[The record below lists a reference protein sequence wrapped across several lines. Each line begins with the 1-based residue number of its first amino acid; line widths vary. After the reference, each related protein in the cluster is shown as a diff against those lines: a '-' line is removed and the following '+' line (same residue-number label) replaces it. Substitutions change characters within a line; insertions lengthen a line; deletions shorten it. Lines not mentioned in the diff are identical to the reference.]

1 MPADHS
7 DLELV
12 VRHVAEERRIVARQ
26 RELIARLRAAGAST
40 SGAEETLKA
49 FEANLAIFEE
59 RERDLRQKGWGANA
73 VMWRRRSFTPNQF
86 NESAGS
92 LRSAAATN
100 RGPPRW
106 SAGDRVWSGATR
118 ALIKWWPSGD
128 RASEKLAKA
137 GAAEARIDDLF
148 VAGS

>member
-1 MPADHS
+1 MPQNAPARQHGTSRRETQNLPVAPPKPNWEVHLLRWRPMPADHS

-59 RERDLRQKGWGANA
+59 RERDLRQKG
-73 VMWRRRSFTPNQF
+73 
-86 NESAGS
+86 
-92 LRSAAATN
+92 
-100 RGPPRW
+100 
-106 SAGDRVWSGATR
+106 
-118 ALIKWWPSGD
+118 
-128 RASEKLAKA
+128 
-137 GAAEARIDDLF
+137 
-148 VAGS
+148 

>member
-1 MPADHS
+1 MIRAMIRWSGDLTLSCASTARTVRNTDDLAVFRLVQPDLVAVMSIDHS

-59 RERDLRQKGWGANA
+59 RERDLRQKG
-73 VMWRRRSFTPNQF
+73 
-86 NESAGS
+86 
-92 LRSAAATN
+92 
-100 RGPPRW
+100 
-106 SAGDRVWSGATR
+106 
-118 ALIKWWPSGD
+118 
-128 RASEKLAKA
+128 
-137 GAAEARIDDLF
+137 
-148 VAGS
+148 